1 MATSFIFVRE
11 ATLELAVNDS
21 LRRRRLHR
29 MNVAIYSTRPW
40 DETYLGEANTG
51 HELRFLEAKLD
62 HTTTS
67 LAADA
72 DAVCVFVND
81 LVDRQVIED
90 LAGLGVRFLA
100 LRSAGFNH
108 VDLAAA
114 AEFGITVVRVPA
126 YSPHAVAEHTLAL
139 LLALNRNI
147 HRAHNRV
154 REGNFRL
161 DGLLGRDLIG
171 KTVGVIGTG
180 MIGQVVATIFQGF
193 GMNVIAHDPYP
204 SDVVVGMGIPYVD
217 LTELFARSDVITLHC
232 PLTPETCRL
241 IDAEAIAQ
249 MERRPMLINTSRGA
263 LIDTTAV
270 IDGLKSGK
278 IGSLAIDVYE
288 EEGDLFFEDL
298 SNTVIQDDVFSRLL
312 TFPNVLV
319 TGHQAFFTEEAVQQI
334 AEVTIENLDR
344 LEAGGPTGT
353 EVTVDF
359 VS

>member
-1 MATSFIFVRE
+1 MI
-11 ATLELAVNDS
+11 
-21 LRRRRLHR
+21 
-29 MNVAIYSTRPW
+29 VAIYSTRPW
-40 DETYLGEANTG
+40 DETYLCEANTD
-51 HELRFLEAKLD
+51 HDLRFLEAKLD
-62 HTTTS
+62 HTTTT
-67 LAADA
+67 LATGA

-81 LVDRQVIED
+81 LVDRQVIRD
-90 LAGLGVRFLA
+90 LASLGVRFLA

-114 AEFGITVVRVPA
+114 AEFGVTAVRVPT

-180 MIGQVVATIFQGF
+180 KIGQVVATIFQGF

-204 SDVVVGMGIPYVD
+204 SDVIVGMDIPYVD
-217 LTELFARSDVITLHC
+217 LPELFARSDVITLHC

-241 IDAEAIAQ
+241 IDTDAIAL

-270 IDGLKSGK
+270 IDGLKSGQ

-334 AEVTIENLDR
+334 AEVTIGNLDR
-344 LEAGGPTGT
+344 LEAGEPTGT